1 MIEIEIVINILA
13 FVLGMLFHKTCSDAL
28 GMGYLGLFV
37 RVVELQ
43 ALKMLKI
50 LDEDAGYVRELKIKM
65 LKQAGV
71 EGESIKFIKGLDAE
85 ALRLWR
91 ESVIAHFIAA
101 YPEKYRSRL
110 EFTDWGGAMRQLR
123 YVERI
128 QNDAKQF
135 K

>member
-1 MIEIEIVINILA
+1 MIETSILVNILA
-13 FVLGMLFHKTCSDAL
+13 FVIGMLFHKVCSDII

-37 RVVELQ
+37 RVVEIQ
-43 ALKMLKI
+43 ALKMLQV

-71 EGESIKFIKGLDAE
+71 EGESIKFIQDLDRE
-85 ALRLWR
+85 AVRIWR
-91 ESVIAHFIAA
+91 ESVIAHFISA

-110 EFTDWGGAMRQLR
+110 EFHNWDGAMRQLR
-123 YVERI
+123 YIEKSL
-128 QNDAKQF
+128 DKATKF